1 MFKEPFSHI
10 YRARGRAGRIKR
22 MKRKHVYN
30 MLASDILR
38 VVKKTNI
45 FDRAV
50 PFKAWR
56 NKNYDD
62 TS

>member
-10 YRARGRAGRIKR
+10 YRARGRAGRISR
-22 MKRKHVYN
+22 MKRRSYD
-30 MLASDILR
+30 MFASDVLR

-45 FDRAV
+45 YNRAV
-50 PFKAWR
+50 PFKVWR
-56 NKNYDD
+56 KRIVDD

>member
-10 YRARGRAGRIKR
+10 YRARGRTGRIKR
-22 MKRKHVYN
+22 LKRKHVYD
-30 MLASDILR
+30 MFASDVLR

-45 FDRAV
+45 FNRAV
-50 PFKAWR
+50 PFKVWR
-56 NKNYDD
+56 KKEYDD